1 MTHSTS
7 PTRRPR
13 TTRLLVHALLWA
25 GACQFAAAGAP
36 PNVTAPAAAAAAQNR
51 CGWFDNPTPGNAT
64 LVDKD
69 GEWTVGVQGGHQA
82 QGKWPAFSKARWV
95 QTGNGSAGYGC
106 ACLKMS
112 ARPGTQEVAN
122 IASAR
127 SQPLAT
133 CRNDKA
139 LAGKEPENPLQ

>member
-1 MTHSTS
+1 MTHSIS

-13 TTRLLVHALLWA
+13 TIQLLVHALLWA
-25 GACQFAAAGAP
+25 GACQLAAAGAP
-36 PNVTAPAAAAAAQNR
+36 PNATAPAATAAVQNR

-69 GEWTVGVQGGHQA
+69 GEWAVGVQGGHQA
-82 QGKWPAFSKARWV
+82 EGKWPAFSKSRWV

-112 ARPGTQEVAN
+112 ARPGTQEVAA
-122 IASAR
+122 IVSAR

-139 LAGKEPENPLQ
+139 LAGQEPENPLK